1 MHDLRITARDGGR
14 VRYQSVVQSP
24 LAQTRG
30 EEEREVRAGPLGPIV
45 TWHGVSGDHVGFDH
59 RWDLVRQPGGGTVV
73 MLTGGSEFNRTGGVT
88 AAMIGRDVWLMPGYA
103 ASWKLIW
110 MRPLLA
116 AR

>member
-1 MHDLRITARDGGR
+1 GR

-24 LAQTRG
+24 LASTRG

-45 TWHGVSGDHVGFDH
+45 TWRGVSGDHVGYDH
-59 RWDLVRQPGGGTVV
+59 RWDLARVPSGGTVV
-73 MLTGGSEFNRTGGVT
+73 MLSGGSEFNRTGGVT
-88 AAMIGRDVWLMPGYA
+88 AAMMGRDVWLMPGYA
-103 ASWKLIW
+103 TSWKLIW